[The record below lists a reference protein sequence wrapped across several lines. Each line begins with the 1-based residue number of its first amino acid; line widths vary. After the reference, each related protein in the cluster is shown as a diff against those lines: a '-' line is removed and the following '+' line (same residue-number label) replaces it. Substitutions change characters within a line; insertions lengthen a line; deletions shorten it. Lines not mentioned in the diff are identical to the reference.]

1 MDDIKQSMERAL
13 VEQGWIFGDKACR
26 VGSPFVWAE
35 NEHKNN
41 ILNLENLY
49 AIGFYFSM
57 WHVKK
62 NTPKELILDNTDEV
76 NEYLISEIARS
87 FKHFFPFLDLTE
99 TWRTHIEAQALA
111 RAQDYFFIKK
121 FCKDLPAEPHHMDIG
136 PGLGCAVIGSMKYLN
151 STFYALEASPMSYG
165 VQRHYFR
172 FLSPYSGSYLDV
184 IECENYQ
191 LHNDAIKKEI
201 NKKDYK
207 IKHIP
212 SWRFPWVTDKSMDLL
227 SATFVLNE
235 LNYAGILWILS
246 NASRVVKKG
255 GYFYIRDSEILKPG
269 THSIE
274 YDKVLLKMGFEKVS
288 ELRFKDRHIYFGIPR
303 LYRKIDS
310 QTVTFDDIVDMC
322 LGKYASVA
330 AGCDLAYNMDKMPCL
345 S

>member
-1 MDDIKQSMERAL
+1 MKDIRQSMERAL
-13 VEQGWIFGDKACR
+13 VEQGWIFGDKATR

-35 NEHKNN
+35 NENKDN
-41 ILNLENLY
+41 ILNLEDLY

-57 WHVKK
+57 WYVKK
-62 NTPKELILDNTDEV
+62 NTPQELVLENHDEV
-76 NEYLISEIARS
+76 NDYMISEITRS
-87 FKHFFPFLDLTE
+87 FKHFFPFLTLTE
-99 TWRTHIEAQALA
+99 TWINHIEAQALA

-121 FCKDLPAEPHHMDIG
+121 FCKDLPSELHHIDIG
-136 PGLGCAVIGSMKYLN
+136 PGLGCAAIASVKFLN

-172 FLSPYSGSYLDV
+172 FISPYPGAYLDV

-191 LHNDAIKKEI
+191 LQDDTIISEI
-201 NKKDYK
+201 QKKDYK

-212 SWRFPWVTDKSMDLL
+212 SWRFPWLANESMDLM

-246 NASRVVKKG
+246 NASRVIKKD

-269 THSIE
+269 THNIE
-274 YDKVLLKMGFEKVS
+274 YDKVLEKIGFEKVR
-288 ELRFKDRHIYFGIPR
+288 ELRFENRHVYFGIPR
-303 LYRKIDS
+303 VYQKTSS
-310 QTVTFDDIVDMC
+310 QILSFEEIVDMC

-330 AGCDLAYNMDKMPCL
+330 AGNDLAYNTEKMPQL
-345 S
+345 